1 MLLNLIKKELLIE
14 FRSKQIIL
22 SMLIFGLAIILIFA
36 LSSNISFEILSNYS
50 AGMFWLMNLFV
61 VVIGVHRSFAYEKE
75 FDAFSLL
82 VSAPVDRGMIF
93 LSKWVSGFIFIT
105 TTQLIII
112 APFFKLL
119 LLDIP
124 ENISF
129 FILTSLLINLA
140 MMSIASIVSGIVI
153 RSNFSEVLLPL
164 LMFPLLSPLMIAATK
179 ISNDIINSQSYELWN
194 VWVLIIASIVVL
206 FGLAGYA
213 LFDFI
218 VEE

>member
-36 LSSNISFEILSNYS
+36 LSSNISSEILSNYS

-82 VSAPVDRGMIF
+82 VSAPVDRGLIF

>member
-1 MLLNLIKKELLIE
+1 MLLNLSKKELLIE

-36 LSSNISFEILSNYS
+36 LSSNISSEILSNYS

>member
-36 LSSNISFEILSNYS
+36 LSSNISSEILSNYS

-140 MMSIASIVSGIVI
+140 MMSIASIISGIVI

>member
-36 LSSNISFEILSNYS
+36 LSSNVSSEILTNYS
-50 AGMFWLMNLFV
+50 PGMFWVMNLFI

-82 VSAPVDRGMIF
+82 VSAPVDRGLIF
-93 LSKWVSGFIFIT
+93 LSKWISGFIFIT

-124 ENISF
+124 NNL
-129 FILTSLLINLA
+129 ILFLSTSMLINLG
-140 MMSIASIVSGIVI
+140 MMAIANLVSGIVI
-153 RSNFSEVLLPL
+153 RSSFSEVLLPL

-179 ISNDIINSQSYELWN
+179 ISHAIINSQSYEIWN
-194 VWVLIIASIVVL
+194 VWVLIVVSIVVL

>member
-36 LSSNISFEILSNYS
+36 LSSNISSEILLNYS
-50 AGMFWLMNLFV
+50 AGLFWLMNLCI

-179 ISNDIINSQSYELWN
+179 ISNDIINSESYELWN
-194 VWVLIIASIVVL
+194 VWILIIVSIVVL

>member
-36 LSSNISFEILSNYS
+36 LSSNISSEILSNYS
-50 AGMFWLMNLFV
+50 AGMFWLMNLFI

-82 VSAPVDRGMIF
+82 VSAPVDRGLIF
-93 LSKWVSGFIFIT
+93 LSKWLSGFIFIT

-112 APFFKLL
+112 VPFFKLL
-119 LLDIP
+119 LLDLP
-124 ENISF
+124 GNLPSF
-129 FILTSLLINLA
+129 VLTSLLINLA
-140 MMSIASIVSGIVI
+140 MMSVASIISGIVI
-153 RSNFSEVLLPL
+153 RSNFSEILLPL

-194 VWVLIIASIVVL
+194 VWFLIIVSIVVL

>member
-22 SMLIFGLAIILIFA
+22 SMLIFGLAIILILA
-36 LSSNISFEILSNYS
+36 LSSNISSEILSNYS

-140 MMSIASIVSGIVI
+140 MMSIASIISGIVI

>member
-36 LSSNISFEILSNYS
+36 LSSNISSEILSKYS

-82 VSAPVDRGMIF
+82 VSAPVDRGLIF

-105 TTQLIII
+105 TTQLVII

-119 LLDIP
+119 LLEIP
-124 ENISF
+124 ENLSF

-153 RSNFSEVLLPL
+153 RSNFSEILLPL

-213 LFDFI
+213 LFDYI

>member
-36 LSSNISFEILSNYS
+36 LSSNISSEILSNYS

-153 RSNFSEVLLPL
+153 RSNYSEVLLPL

-179 ISNDIINSQSYELWN
+179 ISNDIINSQSYDLWN

>member
-36 LSSNISFEILSNYS
+36 LSSNVSSEILTNYS
-50 AGMFWLMNLFV
+50 SGMFWVMNLFI

-82 VSAPVDRGMIF
+82 VSAPVDRGLIF

-119 LLDIP
+119 LLDTP
-124 ENISF
+124 DNL
-129 FILTSLLINLA
+129 ILFLSTSMLVNLG
-140 MMSIASIVSGIVI
+140 MMAIANLVSGIVI
-153 RSNFSEVLLPL
+153 RSSFSEVLLPV

-179 ISNDIINSQSYELWN
+179 ISHAIINSQSYEIWN
-194 VWVLIIASIVVL
+194 VWVLIVASIVVL

>member
-1 MLLNLIKKELLIE
+1 MIIRHYILMRYLGLILLLLVCGTVE
-14 FRSKQIIL
+14 AAERSESITGQVL
-22 SMLIFGLAIILIFA
+22 DMG
-36 LSSNISFEILSNYS
+36 
-50 AGMFWLMNLFV
+50 WDTMNLFV

-206 FGLAGYA
+206 LS
-213 LFDFI
+213 LI
-218 VEE
+218 HI

>member
-36 LSSNISFEILSNYS
+36 LSSNISSEILSNYS

-140 MMSIASIVSGIVI
+140 MLSIASIISGIVI

-179 ISNDIINSQSYELWN
+179 ISNNIINSQSYELWN
-194 VWVLIIASIVVL
+194 VWVLIIVSIVVL

>member
-36 LSSNISFEILSNYS
+36 LSSNISSEILSNYS

-140 MMSIASIVSGIVI
+140 MMSIASIVSCIVI

-179 ISNDIINSQSYELWN
+179 ISNDIINSQSYDLWN

>member
-36 LSSNISFEILSNYS
+36 LSSNISSEILSNYS

-206 FGLAGYA
+206 FGVAGYA